1 MIWIKFPLVPLPLK
15 TFKSLK
21 NTMKLKYSLTA
32 LLVSCGAAHGANL
45 LTPGDAIIAIGFGSE
60 SNYPGAESPD
70 KLLDGQT
77 NTKYLNFGKENAGF
91 IVTPGSGSS
100 VAQSAVFTTANDEEA
115 RDPSNVSIYGT
126 NDPIT
131 SLNNGTGNNENWS
144 LISSFDANL
153 PGARLTTSAP
163 IDFTNGAAYSSY
175 RVTFDN
181 VKNAG
186 GANSV
191 QLDEFQLFSGLGGA
205 GNSILGATDSIIA
218 FDTDTNA
225 SSSFP
230 GGEAPGFAI
239 DGDSATKYL
248 NFQGINTGFIVTPSG
263 GASIISAFTM
273 TTGNDAEPRDP
284 NAYVIYGT
292 NDAITSAENSGG
304 DSENWVRIQG
314 GTLNPPAGRGVAY
327 DSEAIANTTAYT
339 SYRFDVVGNGGDGL
353 MQFAEIQFEGTFIP
367 EPSSA
372 MLAMLGLLPV
382 FRRRR

>member
-1 MIWIKFPLVPLPLK
+1 
-15 TFKSLK
+15 
-21 NTMKLKYSLTA
+21 MKLKYSLTA

-77 NTKYLNFGKENAGF
+77 NTKYLNFGKENSGF

-115 RDPSNVSIYGT
+115 RDPANVSIYGT

-163 IDFTNGAAYSSY
+163 IDFTNGAAYTSY
-175 RVTFDN
+175 RVTFDSL
-181 VKNAG
+181 KNGG
-186 GANSV
+186 GANSA

-205 GNSILGATDSIIA
+205 GNSILGAADGIIA
-218 FDTDTNA
+218 FDTDTNS

-230 GGEAPGFAI
+230 GGEAPRFAI
-239 DGDSATKYL
+239 DGDTGSKYL
-248 NFQGINTGFIVTPSG
+248 NFGGVNTGFIVTPSG
-263 GASIISAFTM
+263 GASVISAFTM
-273 TTGNDAEPRDP
+273 TTGNDAAPRDP
-284 NAYVIYGT
+284 NAYVLYGT

-327 DSEAIANTTAYT
+327 DSESVANSTAYT

>member
-1 MIWIKFPLVPLPLK
+1 
-15 TFKSLK
+15 
-21 NTMKLKYSLTA
+21 MKLKYSLTA

-60 SNYPGAESPD
+60 SNYPGAEAPSAVI
-70 KLLDGQT
+70 DGNT
-77 NTKYLNFGKENAGF
+77 GTKYLNFGKTNSGF

-100 VAQSAVFTTANDEEA
+100 VAQSAVFRTANDSPE

-126 NDPIT
+126 NDSIT
-131 SLNNGTGNNENWS
+131 SIDNGTGNNENWS

-163 IDFTNGAAYSSY
+163 VDFTNGTSYSSY
-175 RVTFDN
+175 RVTFDSL
-181 VKNAG
+181 KNNNEVA
-186 GANSV
+186 
-191 QLDEFQLFSGLGGA
+191 QLDEFQLFSGAGGT
-205 GNSILGATDSIIA
+205 GGSILGSGDSIIA
-218 FDTDTNA
+218 FDTDTGA

-230 GGEAPGFAI
+230 GAEGPGFAI
-239 DGDSATKYL
+239 DGNSGTKYL
-248 NFQGINTGFIVTPSG
+248 NFGGVNTGFIVTPSG
-263 GASIISAFTM
+263 GASVISAFSM
-273 TTGNDAEPRDP
+273 TTGNDAPGRDP
-284 NAYVIYGT
+284 NAYVLYGT
-292 NDAITSAENSGG
+292 NDAITSAQNSDG
-304 DSENWVRIQG
+304 SAENWVRIQG
-314 GTLNPPAGRGVAY
+314 GTLNPPAGRGEAY
-327 DSEAIANTTAYT
+327 ASEAVTNGTAYT

>member
-1 MIWIKFPLVPLPLK
+1 
-15 TFKSLK
+15 
-21 NTMKLKYSLTA
+21 MKLKYSLTA
-32 LLVSCGAAHGANL
+32 LLVSCGAAHGVNL
-45 LTPGDAIIAIGFGSE
+45 LAPSDAIIAIGYGSE

-70 KLLDGQT
+70 KLLDGVT
-77 NTKYLNFGKENAGF
+77 DTKYLNFGKENAGF

-263 GASIISAFTM
+263 GASVISAFTM
-273 TTGNDAEPRDP
+273 TTGNDVPERDP

>member
-1 MIWIKFPLVPLPLK
+1 
-15 TFKSLK
+15 
-21 NTMKLKYSLTA
+21 MKLKYSLTA
-32 LLVSCGAAHGANL
+32 LLVSCGAANGANL
-45 LTPGDAIIAIGFGSE
+45 LTPGDFIIGIGFGSE
-60 SNYPGAESPD
+60 SNYPGAESPS

-77 NTKYLNFGKENAGF
+77 GTKYLNFGKDNSGF

-100 VAQSAVFTTANDEEA
+100 VAQSAVFRTANDSPE

-126 NDPIT
+126 NDPI
-131 SLNNGTGNNENWS
+131 SSIDNGTGNNESWS

-153 PGARLTTSAP
+153 PDSRLTTSAP
-163 IDFTNGAAYSSY
+163 IDFANGTAYSSY

-181 VKNAG
+181 VKNSGA
-186 GANSV
+186 ANSS
-191 QLDEFQLFSGLGGA
+191 QLDEFQLFSGLGGT
-205 GNSILGATDSIIA
+205 GSSILGAADSIIA
-218 FDTDTNA
+218 FDTDTGA

-239 DGDSATKYL
+239 DGNTGTKYL
-248 NFQGINTGFIVTPSG
+248 NFGGVNTGFIVTPSG

-273 TTGNDAEPRDP
+273 TTGNDAPGRDP

-292 NDAITSAENSGG
+292 NDAITSGQNSDG
-304 DSENWVRIQG
+304 SAENWVRIQG
-314 GTLNPPAGRGVAY
+314 GTLNPPGGRGEAY
-327 DSEAIANTTAYT
+327 ASEAVANGTAYT

-382 FRRRR
+382 LRRRR

>member
-1 MIWIKFPLVPLPLK
+1 
-15 TFKSLK
+15 
-21 NTMKLKYSLTA
+21 MKLKYSLTA

-60 SNYPGAESPD
+60 SNYPGGEAPS

-77 NTKYLNFGKENAGF
+77 DTKYLNFGKENSGF

-100 VAQSAVFTTANDEEA
+100 VAQSAVFRTAGDATE

-131 SLNNGTGNNENWS
+131 SLDNGTGNNENWS
-144 LISSFDANL
+144 LISTFDANL
-153 PGARLTTSAP
+153 PDSRLTTSAP

-175 RVTFDN
+175 RVTFDSL
-181 VKNAG
+181 KNSG
-186 GANSV
+186 TANSA

-205 GNSILGATDSIIA
+205 GNSILGASDGIIA
-218 FDTDTNA
+218 FDTDTNS

-230 GGEAPGFAI
+230 GGEAPGKAI
-239 DGDSATKYL
+239 DGDTATKYL
-248 NFQGINTGFIVTPSG
+248 NFGGVDTGFIVTPSG
-263 GASIISAFTM
+263 GASIISGFTM
-273 TTGNDAEPRDP
+273 TTGNDVPGRDP
-284 NAYVIYGT
+284 NAYVLYGT

-304 DSENWVRIQG
+304 DSENWVRIQS

-327 DSEAIANTTAYT
+327 DSEAVANGTAYT
-339 SYRFDVVGNGGDGL
+339 SYRFDVVGNNDQI
-353 MQFAEIQFEGTFIP
+353 MQFAEIQFDGTFIP

-372 MLAMLGLLPV
+372 MLALLGLLPV
-382 FRRRR
+382 LRRRR